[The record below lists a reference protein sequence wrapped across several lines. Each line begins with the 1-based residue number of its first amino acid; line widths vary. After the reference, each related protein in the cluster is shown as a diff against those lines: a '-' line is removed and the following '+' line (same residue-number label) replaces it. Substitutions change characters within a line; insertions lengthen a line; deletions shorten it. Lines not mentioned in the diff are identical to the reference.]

1 MMSVLPFYESRRRG
15 AGADDSHWVKH
26 FELGLVSEPVVDMA
40 LLGREPDFDM
50 LPAHCV
56 LYRECLSRLLADGS
70 LELGGG
76 VFVGDLE
83 HNGAIGLLD
92 GAVVDLALDRLE
104 ASEHLRLGCNISPFT
119 LADPQAWARI
129 IHALS
134 QRSPLA
140 RRLTLE
146 ITETAPLDQ
155 VSDAALKLRN
165 AQSYGCRLAIDDF
178 GAGFAI
184 GNRFQMLDVDWDI
197 IKIDRSYLGDLRKS
211 PAGRDG
217 LASMIALARCH
228 APIVV
233 VEGIE
238 TIAHLN
244 FARSSG
250 ARFGQGW
257 LFEAQS
263 PDTWSAV
270 APNVADA
277 FNAALKDNAAIGDR
291 PQASLPQEA
300 PAAKAAV
307 SKACGRDEHRR
318 RDKDRSTVNDSAT
331 CSDEET
337 IPVSTVRS
345 AKFSLYPGGAT
356 DAELNSHSS
365 VVTRC
370 GQKEPLNN
378 LSAVEQGVA
387 RHAHSGKR
395 VTSLI
400 ARAMHAIR
408 AAITRAH
415 ETPANRMP
423 GKS

>member
-1 MMSVLPFYESRRRG
+1 MMSVLPFYKSPRRG
-15 AGADDSHWVKH
+15 NRTYDGSWLKH

-40 LLGREPDFDM
+40 LLGHEPDFDM

-56 LYRECLSRLLADGS
+56 LYRECLSRLLVDGS

-83 HNGAIGLLD
+83 HNGAIGFLD
-92 GAVVDLALDRLE
+92 EAVVDLALDRLE
-104 ASEHLRLGCNISPFT
+104 ANPHLRLGCNISPFT
-119 LADPQAWARI
+119 LADGQAWARI

-134 QRSPLA
+134 QRSLLA

-155 VSDAALKLRN
+155 VPDAALKLRN

-178 GAGFAI
+178 GAGFAT
-184 GNRFQMLDVDWDI
+184 GNRFQALDVDWDI

-238 TIAHLN
+238 TIAHLA
-244 FARSSG
+244 FAKTSG
-250 ARFGQGW
+250 ARFGQGF

-263 PDTWSAV
+263 PDTWSEL
-270 APNVADA
+270 APNVAEE
-277 FNAALKDNAAIGDR
+277 FNAALKHNTAIGYR
-291 PQASLPQEA
+291 LEANLTQTASGVT
-300 PAAKAAV
+300 AV
-307 SKACGRDEHRR
+307 AS
-318 RDKDRSTVNDSAT
+318 S
-331 CSDEET
+331 
-337 IPVSTVRS
+337 
-345 AKFSLYPGGAT
+345 GGSGAQC
-356 DAELNSHSS
+356 H
-365 VVTRC
+365 
-370 GQKEPLNN
+370 
-378 LSAVEQGVA
+378 VEQNRQPNVGPDAA
-387 RHAHSGKR
+387 RHAQTGKR
-395 VTSLI
+395 AQSLI
-400 ARAMHAIR
+400 VRAICAIK
-408 AAITRAH
+408 AATTRAH
-415 ETPANRMP
+415 EPTVTQLR